1 MSLVVDIQKDFG
13 GFRLNVQFE
22 AQEGIMG
29 ILGASGCGKSM
40 TLRCIAGVEKPDAGR
55 IVLDG
60 RTLYDSARRINVKP
74 QERQVGYLFQNYAL
88 FPNMTVRQNIL
99 CGMRRLKDKA
109 DRERLLCE
117 QLELMQLSGLEK
129 HYPAQLSGGQQQRVA
144 LARILVSR
152 PKLLMLDEPFSALDS
167 HLREKLLVEM
177 KETLRRY
184 GGVSL
189 VVTHN
194 RDEAYDLCSSIALM
208 ETGRVHTHKPT
219 KQLFAD
225 PGTVVGA
232 MMTGCKNIAPARCV
246 GEYEAEVPDWGITLR
261 TARPV
266 GENLKAVGI
275 RAHYFGPNSRQNS
288 FGVRIIDVVEEPF
301 ADIIRFRYENQSP
314 GTEDLW
320 WRTAKQNRPP
330 KEAWGAYTLGISPVN
345 ILTLYDPG
353 EEPEAGQEE
362 GTAG

>member
-1 MSLVVDIQKDFG
+1 
-13 GFRLNVQFE
+13 
-22 AQEGIMG
+22 MG

-177 KETLRRY
+177 KEILRRY

-189 VVTHN
+189 MVTHN

-232 MMTGCKNIAPARCV
+232 MMTGCKNIAPARRV
-246 GEYEAEVPDWGITLR
+246 GGIR
-261 TARPV
+261 GRGARL
-266 GENLKAVGI
+266 GHCAAHGAAVGQKLK
-275 RAHYFGPNSRQNS
+275 SRGHS
-288 FGVRIIDVVEEPF
+288 
-301 ADIIRFRYENQSP
+301 
-314 GTEDLW
+314 
-320 WRTAKQNRPP
+320 RPLFWP
-330 KEAWGAYTLGISPVN
+330 QQPPEQLWGADHRRCGRTLCRHHPLPLRKPGPRDRGPVVAHRQAEPPAQRSLGAYALGISPVN
-345 ILTLYDPG
+345 ILPLYDPAKSPKPG
-353 EEPEAGQEE
+353 RKKARRAEPSLL
-362 GTAG
+362 